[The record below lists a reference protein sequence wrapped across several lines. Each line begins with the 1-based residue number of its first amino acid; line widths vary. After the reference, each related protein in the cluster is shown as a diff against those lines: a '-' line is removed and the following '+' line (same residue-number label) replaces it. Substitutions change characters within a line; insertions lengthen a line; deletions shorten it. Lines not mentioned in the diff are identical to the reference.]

1 MAVWAIGDVQG
12 CHDELA
18 RLIDKIDFDPARDV
32 LWFCGDLIN
41 RGGQSLQVL
50 RLVQSLGESA
60 VVVLGNHD
68 LSLLAIGQRSEAE
81 QQRVNPELREI
92 LFAHDRDALLEW
104 LRHRPL
110 LHVDEKL
117 DATLVHAGLLPSWS
131 IAEARQVADQ
141 IEQALRGKD
150 SPRLLRALFG
160 NRPDWSSR
168 LRGVERLRAGINVFT
183 RMRYCDVRGRIAFA
197 PKGMPGTQPAGLYPW
212 FAVPGQVQRNTRV
225 IFGHWSTLGLF
236 AGVGV
241 YGMDTGC
248 VWGGALTAM
257 RVDGEPGPPEYIAIK
272 STRSP
277 PQLAQR
283 RPQRGRRGRGRVRRA
298 EGQ

>member
-18 RLIDKIDFDPARDV
+18 QLIDKINFDPACDV

-50 RLVQSLGESA
+50 RLVQSLGDSA
-60 VVVLGNHD
+60 VTVLGNHD

-81 QQRVNPELREI
+81 QERVNPELREI
-92 LFAHDRDALLEW
+92 LFAHDRDTTLEW
-104 LRHRPL
+104 LRQRPV
-110 LHVDEKL
+110 LHVDEAL
-117 DATLVHAGLLPSWS
+117 NATLVHAGLLPSWS
-131 IAEARQVADQ
+131 IAHAQHVAGQ

-150 SPRLLRALFG
+150 HRGLLRALFG
-160 NRPDWSSR
+160 NRPDWNNR

-197 PKGMPGTQPAGLYPW
+197 AKGIPGTQPAGLYPW
-212 FAVPGQVQRNTRV
+212 FAVPGQVQRETRI

-257 RVDGEPGPPEYIAIK
+257 RVDGEPEQPQYVAIK

-277 PQLAQR
+277 PQL
-283 RPQRGRRGRGRVRRA
+283 PQRKPQRARRGRGRVRRA